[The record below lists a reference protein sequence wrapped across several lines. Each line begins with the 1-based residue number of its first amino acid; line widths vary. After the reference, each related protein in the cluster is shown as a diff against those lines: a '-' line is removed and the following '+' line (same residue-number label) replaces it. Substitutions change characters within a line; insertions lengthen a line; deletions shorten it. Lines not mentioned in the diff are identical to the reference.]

1 MTDDLFAAAAAP
13 DDVLRPL
20 AVRMRPETLDEV
32 VGQQHVLGGWLA
44 AASACRSAIARLIDR
59 PELDHPVRPPGV
71 GKTTLAYIVAKQS
84 GRAFE
89 ELSAVTS
96 GVKDVRAVL
105 ERAHERLVTSHKETV
120 LFIDEV
126 HRFSKS
132 QQDALLPSVEN
143 RDVTFIGAT
152 TENPSFSVIK
162 PLLSRSVV
170 VKLESLDD
178 TDLGTLIDR
187 AIASPRG
194 LEGTVAIDDD
204 ARDEIIRMG
213 GGDGRKTL
221 TILEA
226 AAGAVTGGKHAKD
239 SDKPA
244 VITPDIVSSVMDV
257 ATVRYDKHGDD
268 HYDVISAFIKSM
280 RGSDPDAAIHYLAQM
295 LRAGEDPRFIA
306 RRIMIAAA
314 EEVGMAAPQI
324 LQVTVAA
331 AQAVA
336 MIGMPE
342 ARIILAE
349 ATIAVATAP
358 KSNASYTA
366 INEALAD
373 IDAGHIGQVP
383 LYLRNAPTKLMKS
396 WGNHEG
402 YKYAHDYPGAV
413 APQQYMPDELVGRE
427 YYRPN
432 DRGYERQVKENLAR
446 IKPILHG
453 IGATGAAGTAGASA
467 RPGSSESGRASQA
480 ESGAASKKQHASSQS
495 DSAASHTSSDASP
508 QAD

>member
-1 MTDDLFAAAAAP
+1 M
-13 DDVLRPL
+13 
-20 AVRMRPETLDEV
+20 
-32 VGQQHVLGGWLA
+32 
-44 AASACRSAIARLIDR
+44 
-59 PELDHPVRPPGV
+59 
-71 GKTTLAYIVAKQS
+71 
-84 GRAFE
+84 
-89 ELSAVTS
+89 
-96 GVKDVRAVL
+96 
-105 ERAHERLVTSHKETV
+105 
-120 LFIDEV
+120 
-126 HRFSKS
+126 
-132 QQDALLPSVEN
+132 PSVEN

-178 TDLGTLIDR
+178 ADLGTLIDR

-358 KSNASYTA
+358 KSNASYNA

-453 IGATGAAGTAGASA
+453 IGATGTAEAAGTAGTGV
-467 RPGSSESGRASQA
+467 RPGSSESGRTPQA
-480 ESGAASKKQHASSQS
+480 ESGAAPKKHHVSPQS
-495 DSAASHTSSDASP
+495 ESAASHTSSDASP
-508 QAD
+508 QTN